1 MVEGTWGGLWDA
13 SLCGVQLLGALAV
26 RLTAVGGLLALSV
39 RLVQESGRRQSVR
52 ARGINRRW
60 CWLLSLFLICCYWMG
75 TVAATPARPTHDVAP
90 VVDDRPCKGA
100 TDSAPVIS
108 FNGALCYWNAG
119 LFRALERQA
128 QVLNYLDKHKPLVML
143 VAEARVEATFRTPPC
158 PDYIGLTRPH
168 NSAAAG
174 GMVLYHA
181 AALSLTVL
189 EQYAYKSPTCSSQ
202 LVAVQCALPVRAED
216 SIIVF
221 VYRNPDATPSVW
233 EDMQRLIERAAGS
246 VSGRTPL
253 FVVGDLNARA
263 KAWGDSVDTGKKI
276 ADALDD
282 LDLTLINTQYAYGS
296 PTFRDI
302 SVLDVAMTNDLSLVS
317 DLVIGDELVR
327 RTQTD

>member
-13 SLCGVQLLGALAV
+13 SLCGLQLLGALAV

-100 TDSAPVIS
+100 TDSAPVVP

-119 LFRALERQA
+119 SFRALERQA

-181 AALSLTVL
+181 AALSLTVWSSTRTNL
-189 EQYAYKSPTCSSQ
+189 PRVAPNSWLCSVRSRCARKILSLSLCTEILTLPPVYGKTCSGS
-202 LVAVQCALPVRAED
+202 
-216 SIIVF
+216 S
-221 VYRNPDATPSVW
+221 SG
-233 EDMQRLIERAAGS
+233 QRE
-246 VSGRTPL
+246 V
-253 FVVGDLNARA
+253 
-263 KAWGDSVDTGKKI
+263 
-276 ADALDD
+276 
-282 LDLTLINTQYAYGS
+282 
-296 PTFRDI
+296 
-302 SVLDVAMTNDLSLVS
+302 
-317 DLVIGDELVR
+317 
-327 RTQTD
+327 

>member
-1 MVEGTWGGLWDA
+1 
-13 SLCGVQLLGALAV
+13 
-26 RLTAVGGLLALSV
+26 
-39 RLVQESGRRQSVR
+39 
-52 ARGINRRW
+52 
-60 CWLLSLFLICCYWMG
+60 
-75 TVAATPARPTHDVAP
+75 
-90 VVDDRPCKGA
+90 
-100 TDSAPVIS
+100 
-108 FNGALCYWNAG
+108 
-119 LFRALERQA
+119 
-128 QVLNYLDKHKPLVML
+128 ML
-143 VAEARVEATFRTPPC
+143 VAEARVEATCSERRHV
-158 PDYIGLTRPH
+158 YIGLTRH

-181 AALSLTVL
+181 AALSL
-189 EQYAYKSPTCSSQ
+189 EQYAYKSPACSSQ
-202 LVAVQCALPVRAED
+202 LMAVQCALPVRAED

-317 DLVIGDELVR
+317 DLVIGDELVGDGHR
-327 RTQTD
+327 LISVTLTPLTAPLSHSHHAHRLGYEDCRLADV